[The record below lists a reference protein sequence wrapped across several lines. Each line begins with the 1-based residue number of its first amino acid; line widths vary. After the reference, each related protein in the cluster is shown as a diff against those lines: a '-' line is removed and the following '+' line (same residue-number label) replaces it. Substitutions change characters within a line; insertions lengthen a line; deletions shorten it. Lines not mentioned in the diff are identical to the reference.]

1 LSLVILQVG
10 ILYYTL
16 KETVVVRYVTGE
28 VSTIV
33 MNADEEI
40 VESRS
45 RLESVETLLHDER
58 IGADLKLEI
67 RQHFQASKSSNS
79 VDMAALFRLT
89 LPR

>member
-1 LSLVILQVG
+1 MHDG
-10 ILYYTL
+10 C
-16 KETVVVRYVTGE
+16 VVRFVTGE

-33 MNADEEI
+33 MKADEEI

-58 IGADLKLEI
+58 IGPELKLEI

-79 VDMAALFRLT
+79 VDMAALFRLVV
-89 LPR
+89 

>member
-1 LSLVILQVG
+1 MHDG
-10 ILYYTL
+10 C
-16 KETVVVRYVTGE
+16 VVRFVTGE

-33 MNADEEI
+33 MKADEEI

-58 IGADLKLEI
+58 IGPELKLEI

-79 VDMAALFRLT
+79 VDMAALFRSVV
-89 LPR
+89 

>member
-1 LSLVILQVG
+1 MKWG
-10 ILYYTL
+10 
-16 KETVVVRYVTGE
+16 RYVTGE

-33 MNADEEI
+33 MKADEEI

-58 IGADLKLEI
+58 IGPDLKLEI

-79 VDMAALFRLT
+79 VDMAALFRWVQHANEFCDDL
-89 LPR
+89 L